1 MLNKY
6 VYIFSNE
13 IILLFLLNDYGSEE
27 PSKNLINNESS

>member
-1 MLNKY
+1 MFNEF